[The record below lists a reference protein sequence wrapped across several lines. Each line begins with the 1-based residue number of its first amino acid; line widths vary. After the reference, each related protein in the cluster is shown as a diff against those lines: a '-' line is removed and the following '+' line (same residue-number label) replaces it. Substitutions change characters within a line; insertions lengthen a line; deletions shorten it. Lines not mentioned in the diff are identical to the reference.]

1 MLSLTNAVHVITWP
15 TATDEGAHVTTVDVA
30 RVPTVTS
37 VVDACPL
44 LLWSPSVAVLL
55 VLSIMLPVLV
65 GVIVAVHLESVAL
78 KDTHVPENAP
88 RGVAEP
94 PLLNE
99 TVPTGVDRVPA
110 ATSLTS
116 AVHVTC

>member
-1 MLSLTNAVHVITWP
+1 
-15 TATDEGAHVTTVDVA
+15 
-30 RVPTVTS
+30 
-37 VVDACPL
+37 
-44 LLWSPSVAVLL
+44 
-55 VLSIMLPVLV
+55 MLPVLV

-110 ATSLTS
+110 ATSTTS
-116 AVHVTC
+116 AVSARIPPTTTEADEHVSTVDVVFFFNDTATTEIYTLSLHDALPIL

>member
-1 MLSLTNAVHVITWP
+1 
-15 TATDEGAHVTTVDVA
+15 
-30 RVPTVTS
+30 
-37 VVDACPL
+37 
-44 LLWSPSVAVLL
+44 
-55 VLSIMLPVLV
+55 MLPVLV

>member
-1 MLSLTNAVHVITWP
+1 
-15 TATDEGAHVTTVDVA
+15 
-30 RVPTVTS
+30 
-37 VVDACPL
+37 
-44 LLWSPSVAVLL
+44 
-55 VLSIMLPVLV
+55 MLPVLV

-116 AVHVTC
+116 AVHVACRTTTIEAGHRFTTHDVFCLQKKNRLPVRIRGVPVSLIPGG